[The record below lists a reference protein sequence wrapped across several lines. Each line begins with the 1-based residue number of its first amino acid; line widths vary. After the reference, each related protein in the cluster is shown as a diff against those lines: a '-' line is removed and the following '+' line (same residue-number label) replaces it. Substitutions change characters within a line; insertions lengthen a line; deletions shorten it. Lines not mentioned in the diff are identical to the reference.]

1 MINSLDHLIVAVSDI
16 NLAEKNYTKVFG
28 IDPVWRGEHKE
39 LGTENCL
46 FNFENTYFELLAAKG
61 DGLGAALVNYYLQE
75 SGEGLIGVVL
85 GTKDLED
92 CYKRL
97 QEKGYMLGEI
107 SDGEGVNFKDGS
119 TREWKNLFLPPELT
133 RGIFAF
139 IIQHTKGNLEKFKG
153 NDKSVV
159 SKLDHVVI
167 QTNDAAFQIHIGRII
182 QFITLAR
189 NTGPTRSGIKPDIH
203 SIGSFLPLIGF
214 SLVLFGKKVDFV
226 QLPPS
231 VTALF
236 GKNLLNVVECTVVQE
251 NLISC
256 FLVVKDRNRDT
267 PRALTRNTPITASNN
282 ERVDTI
288 LSNLWNPLNLH
299 RK

>member
-1 MINSLDHLIVAVSDI
+1 MIHALDHLIIAVSDI

-85 GTKDLED
+85 GTEDLED

-97 QEKGYMLGEI
+97 QEKGYTLGEI
-107 SDGEGVNFKDGS
+107 SDGEGVNFKDGA

-133 RGIFAF
+133 RGIFTF
-139 IIQHTKGNLEKFKG
+139 IIQHTKGSLEKFKG
-153 NDKSVV
+153 SDKSVV

-167 QTNDAAFQIHIGRII
+167 QTNDADG
-182 QFITLAR
+182 FIDIYRDAYNIRLALDKYVKEWKSR
-189 NTGPTRSGIKPDIH
+189 MLFFRTNKTTIEVIEKKDDKDPTDRLWGLSWNVDSIEQAHKRLIDHGIEVTPIKKGIKENTLVATIKSHTSNVPT
-203 SIGSFLPLIGF
+203 LLIEH
-214 SLVLFGKKVDFV
+214 L
-226 QLPPS
+226 
-231 VTALF
+231 
-236 GKNLLNVVECTVVQE
+236 
-251 NLISC
+251 
-256 FLVVKDRNRDT
+256 
-267 PRALTRNTPITASNN
+267 
-282 ERVDTI
+282 
-288 LSNLWNPLNLH
+288 
-299 RK
+299 

>member
-16 NLAEKNYTKVFG
+16 NLAEKNYTKIFG

-167 QTNDAAFQIHIGRII
+167 QTNDADG
-182 QFITLAR
+182 FIDIYRDAYNIRLALDKYVKEWKSR
-189 NTGPTRSGIKPDIH
+189 MLFFRTNKTTIEVIEKKDDKDPADKLWGLSWNVDSIEQAHERLTDQGIEVTPIKKGIKESTLVATIKSHTSNVPT
-203 SIGSFLPLIGF
+203 LLIEH
-214 SLVLFGKKVDFV
+214 L
-226 QLPPS
+226 
-231 VTALF
+231 
-236 GKNLLNVVECTVVQE
+236 
-251 NLISC
+251 
-256 FLVVKDRNRDT
+256 
-267 PRALTRNTPITASNN
+267 
-282 ERVDTI
+282 
-288 LSNLWNPLNLH
+288 
-299 RK
+299 

>member
-16 NLAEKNYTKVFG
+16 NLAEKNYTKIFG

-167 QTNDAAFQIHIGRII
+167 QTNDADG
-182 QFITLAR
+182 FIDIYRDAYNIRLALDKYVKEWKSR
-189 NTGPTRSGIKPDIH
+189 MLFFRTNKTTIEVIEKKDDKDPADKLWGLSWSVDSIEQAHKRLTDQGIEVTPIKKGIKESTLVATIKSHTSNVPT
-203 SIGSFLPLIGF
+203 LLIEH
-214 SLVLFGKKVDFV
+214 L
-226 QLPPS
+226 
-231 VTALF
+231 
-236 GKNLLNVVECTVVQE
+236 
-251 NLISC
+251 
-256 FLVVKDRNRDT
+256 
-267 PRALTRNTPITASNN
+267 
-282 ERVDTI
+282 
-288 LSNLWNPLNLH
+288 
-299 RK
+299 

>member
-16 NLAEKNYTKVFG
+16 NLAEKNYTKIFG

-167 QTNDAAFQIHIGRII
+167 QTNDADG
-182 QFITLAR
+182 FIDIYRDAYNIRLALDKYVKEWKSR
-189 NTGPTRSGIKPDIH
+189 MLFFRTNKTTIEVIEKKDDKDPADKLWGLSWNVDSIEQAHERLTDQGIEVTPIKKGIKENTLVATIKSHTSNVPT
-203 SIGSFLPLIGF
+203 LLIEH
-214 SLVLFGKKVDFV
+214 L
-226 QLPPS
+226 
-231 VTALF
+231 
-236 GKNLLNVVECTVVQE
+236 
-251 NLISC
+251 
-256 FLVVKDRNRDT
+256 
-267 PRALTRNTPITASNN
+267 
-282 ERVDTI
+282 
-288 LSNLWNPLNLH
+288 
-299 RK
+299 